1 MKNMKISTKIA
12 LLTMVII
19 VINVGIQFNILH
31 NLKNVSIEGAE
42 NTYVE
47 ISNSAL
53 GSFIGKLNLIDKTV
67 DDIRGSI
74 EVGMK
79 NNRIKRTEI
88 IELMKESL
96 SRHNNIVGHAIVFEK
111 NAFDGKDIDYKG
123 DGSVTG
129 SDADGR
135 FVPYVYLGEDSDY
148 IVEPLVDFEVEGD
161 GDWYM
166 VPRKNN
172 SAFISEPYFYS
183 LSGVDTLM
191 ITISYPIND
200 RTGRFIGVATADI
213 DINYLQEEIS
223 SIKKINSK
231 GGNAS
236 LFTDLGTIVAN
247 SGNPESISSN
257 TLKLIQES
265 KMESKFTDIAGI
277 EYLSIIKPFEFD
289 NLNATWGMMINIPKD
304 RILEVYNK
312 AFYSNIALMAVAIIL
327 SAVFIFFI
335 IIGINKPIRSL
346 IDSMNSAKHGDLTSL
361 IENDS
366 KNELGMLS
374 DNYNMMVAEIR
385 NLISSVKKL
394 ISVSA
399 KKTENLSEATEKNV
413 NIVEEVNNAIKD
425 VSESINIQTVDVD
438 TIAQKTLTFGKKIN
452 KSTHLINEAH
462 DISAVLAD
470 FSNTGLDSIQSVGQ
484 VTKTVRVKSDEI
496 NTAVLGVNEYAS
508 NAEKILVIINGIANQ
523 TNLLA
528 LNAAIEAARA
538 GDSGKGFAVVANEIR
553 VLAEQTGGATN
564 DIKDIIAN
572 IQNSS
577 FEAVNSISEVLKSQ
591 DKQNESIYETEE
603 VFKKTFENVMSLQE
617 IIKEINLTSVEI
629 LEDKDDIIESV
640 ESISAI
646 TEENS
651 ASAEQVTAAVFEQV
665 ESFSRINE
673 DIKMIYDITGNIN
686 DQINRFKI

>member
-1 MKNMKISTKIA
+1 MKISTKIA
-12 LLTMVII
+12 LLTIVII

-74 EVGMK
+74 EVGM
-79 NNRIKRTEI
+79 NNNSIKRTEI
-88 IELMKESL
+88 IGIMKESL

-166 VPRKNN
+166 VPKKNN

-200 RTGRFIGVATADI
+200 RAGKFIGVATADI

-223 SIKKINSK
+223 SIEKINSK

-277 EYLSIIKPFEFD
+277 EYLSIIKPFEFE

-312 AFYSNIALMAVAIIL
+312 AFYSNIALMAVAIII

-346 IDSMNSAKHGDLTSL
+346 INSMNCAKHGDLTSL

-366 KNELGMLS
+366 KNELGILS

-385 NLISSVKKL
+385 NLISSVKKMIL
-394 ISVSA
+394 VSA

-484 VTKTVRVKSDEI
+484 VTETVRVMSDEI

-553 VLAEQTGGATN
+553 VLAEQTGEATN

-577 FEAVNSISEVLKSQ
+577 FEAVNSISEVLISQ

-603 VFKKTFENVMSLQE
+603 VFKKTFENIMSLQE
-617 IIKEINLTSVEI
+617 IIKEINLTSTEI
-629 LEDKDDIIESV
+629 LEDKDEIIESV
-640 ESISAI
+640 ESISSI